1 MRAVGSHNWSADEDA
16 FVRANAGMM
25 SYEALAE
32 LLPGRS
38 AAAVQ
43 LYMYRHQIPVRPQIK
58 KAIVPEM
65 LRIKF
70 GDATMFTPNKAFYA
84 KAKVTTQRFNML
96 RYGYTQPT
104 QDEIV
109 SIARALN
116 MEAKE
121 MIQMQEAMQLELDFM

>member
-1 MRAVGSHNWSADEDA
+1 M
-16 FVRANAGMM
+16 
-25 SYEALAE
+25 
-32 LLPGRS
+32 
-38 AAAVQ
+38 
-43 LYMYRHQIPVRPQIK
+43 
-58 KAIVPEM
+58 PEM

-84 KAKVTTQRFNML
+84 KAKVTTQRFNRL

-121 MIQMQEAMQLELDFM
+121 MIQMQDAMQLELDFM